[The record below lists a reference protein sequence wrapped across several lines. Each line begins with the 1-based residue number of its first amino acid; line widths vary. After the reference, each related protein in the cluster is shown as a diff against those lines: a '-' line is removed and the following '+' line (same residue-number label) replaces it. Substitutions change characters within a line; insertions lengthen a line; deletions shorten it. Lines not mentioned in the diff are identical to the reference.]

1 MQTLLEVEE
10 RALQGFTDEQKEQFF
25 QMLEQIYVNM
35 SQLPSEDIF
44 LNCEKVKKNSEA
56 VINCPWQTR

>member
-56 VINCPWQTR
+56 VINCP